1 MNTKKLKQIL
11 FAGLS
16 AAFCAIML
24 SCAHRE
30 LVAVD
35 QAPMRWR
42 YDTPASK
49 YWEGVP
55 IGTGRFGAM
64 IPGAVGHEV
73 VAFNDETLWAGGP
86 YNPNNPN
93 GFEATKKIRQHAF
106 AHDWLAADNET
117 WKLGS
122 TPEHVQLYQPMA
134 RLNMRWD
141 GHEAAKA
148 ENYRRYLCM
157 DSAIAGTD
165 YRLDGTNYSRRVFAS
180 FPEQAIVMRFTADR
194 KGSVSLAHWFTS
206 LQPSAKS
213 RIEGKDVIVMEGTTI
228 SEFPEQTVLPPKMR
242 WQARVKVI
250 PEGGTLT
257 ADGEGLTVKNAD
269 AVTLIL
275 VGATNWVS
283 WNDVSADE
291 KQRCSDY
298 LAQAAKR
305 SYAELLERHLR
316 DYCPLF
322 AACRIDLGPDP
333 APAQTATQR
342 MDAIR
347 GGEFDP
353 AYEARYFHYGRYLLL
368 AGARETTLAFNNHNM
383 WLDNLQGRWQ
393 GRWTLNINLQECYW
407 PVENTNLPLVNE
419 SLRLFVENLAQAG
432 QRSAKQL
439 FGCRGW
445 CSNLGAD
452 VWFNTAPTDG
462 NPRHSTFPTSGW
474 WLLQQLY
481 EHYLYEPDRSYLKAI
496 YPLLK
501 GGTEFC
507 LDFLTEN
514 PETGYLV
521 TCPSG
526 SPENSFIDGKGNR
539 VSMSF
544 GASVDN
550 QLARNLLRNF
560 IDASAALGEDNDMRA
575 LAAKALDRLPPHRI
589 GKHGQL
595 QEWLFD
601 FEEFE
606 VTHRHLSHLFA
617 AYPDDDITLRKTPEL
632 AEAVR
637 VTLKRRG
644 GTINM
649 GWSGAWKISQHAR
662 LEEPAEAYHILN
674 KMLTAVSLHPMEEDS
689 QISPSFEGN
698 QAIQG
703 VTAGMAEMLMQSH
716 GGELSLLPALPAQWA
731 AGAVKGFRARGGY
744 EVDFAWADG
753 KLTKA
758 LIRAKGNRTCRLR
771 TKTPV
776 TVASGGKAVPVK
788 VLEEN
793 LIEFETEVGAYYEL
807 I

>member
-1 MNTKKLKQIL
+1 MKISTIKQII
-11 FAGLS
+11 FAS
-16 AAFCAIML
+16 VCIFTL
-24 SCAHRE
+24 SCSHHNAIT
-30 LVAVD
+30 VN
-35 QAPMRWR
+35 QIPMKWW
-42 YDTPASK
+42 YDKPATK

-86 YNPNNPN
+86 YNPNNPK
-93 GFEATKKIRQHAF
+93 GFEATKKIREYAF

-134 RLNMRWD
+134 RLNMRWE
-141 GHEAAKA
+141 GHETAKA

-157 DSAIAGTD
+157 DSAIAGVD
-165 YRLDGTNYSRRVFAS
+165 YRLNGVNYSRRVFAS
-180 FPEQAIVMRFTADR
+180 FPQQAIVMRFTADR
-194 KGSVSLAHWFTS
+194 KGSINLEHWFTS

-213 RIEGKDVIVMEGTTI
+213 RIEGADVIVMEGTTI
-228 SEFPEQTVLPPKMR
+228 SEFPQQTVLPPQMR
-242 WQARVKVI
+242 WQTRLKVI
-250 PEGGTLT
+250 PEGGVLT
-257 ADGEGLTVKNAD
+257 ANGEGLTVKNAD

-275 VGATNWVS
+275 VGATNWVA

-291 KQRCSDY
+291 KRRCTDY
-298 LAQAAKR
+298 LANAEKLP
-305 SYAELLERHLR
+305 YNELLKRHLD

-322 AACRIDLGPDP
+322 AACSINLGADP
-333 APAQTATQR
+333 APAHTTTQR

-353 AYEARYFHYGRYLLL
+353 AYQARYFHYGRYLLL
-368 AGARETTLAFNNHNM
+368 AGARENTLAFNNHNI

-393 GRWTLNINLQECYW
+393 GRWTLNINIQECYW
-407 PVENTNLPLVNE
+407 PVENTNLPSVNE

-432 QRSAKQL
+432 QRSAEQL

-481 EHYLYEPDRSYLKAI
+481 DHYLYDADRAYLEKI

-501 GGTEFC
+501 GGVEFC
-507 LDFLTEN
+507 LDFLVEN

-526 SPENSFIDGKGNR
+526 SPENSFIDDKGNR
-539 VSMSF
+539 IGMSF

-560 IDASAALGEDNDMRA
+560 VE
-575 LAAKALDRLPPHRI
+575 AAKTLDTDADLRAQAATALNRLPPHKI

-617 AYPDDDITLRKTPEL
+617 AYPDDDITPHKTPEL
-632 AEAVR
+632 ADAVR

-649 GWSGAWKISQHAR
+649 GWSGAWKINQHAR
-662 LEEPAEAYHILN
+662 LEEPAEACYILN

-689 QISPSFEGN
+689 QITPSFEGN

-703 VTAGMAEMLMQSH
+703 VTAGIAEMLMQSH
-716 GGELSLLPALPAQWA
+716 GGELSLLPALPEQWA
-731 AGAVKGFRARGGY
+731 TGAVKGFRARGGY
-744 EVDFAWADG
+744 EVDFAWTEG
-753 KLTKA
+753 KLTQAIIKP
-758 LIRAKGNRTCRLR
+758 KYNKTCRLR

-776 TVASGGKAVPVK
+776 RIYAGGKKIPVK
-788 VLEEN
+788 ILDKN
-793 LIEFETEVGAYYEL
+793 LIEFDAKAGTEYVVERYRL
-807 I
+807 